1 MAIISSHTLN
11 SVDGTHAG
19 GVSVRLFRLDAAGN
33 RTQIFETATD
43 EGGRLSETV
52 DLTDTDAGAEFELV
66 FATGRYFASRQVPIS
81 GMQILHDVVIR
92 FTAPDP
98 DAKYHIPLMLAPN
111 SYSAWFS
118 S

>member
-19 GVSVRLFRLDAAGN
+19 GVGVCLYRLDATGRRALIYQG
-33 RTQIFETATD
+33 ATD
-43 EGGRLSETV
+43 SGGRLSETV
-52 DLTDTDAGAEFELV
+52 DLVDADAGADFELV
-66 FATGRYFASRQVPIS
+66 FATGPYFASRQVPVA
-81 GMQILHDVVIR
+81 GMQIMREVVIR

-98 DAKYHIPLMLAPN
+98 AAKYHIPLMLAPN
-111 SYSAWFS
+111 SYSVWFS